1 MQVHTCVRQESG
13 RAEVHGLDP
22 KQFSQGLRTGVSN
35 QLHHKQ
41 LNQACSVRCHWP
53 TLQLIS
59 QITPHLSWA
68 PFQFLLKSCFSV
80 MLHSTSAAE
89 NACCWTP
96 SAYRTCAQ
104 TPPIHL
110 YQLQLTAVH
119 LVIAMLY
126 QNKSTGIRRES
137 TTTLFKDL
145 PAGFSK
151 CKVYLIIA
159 SLWVFGNSGSAMKD
173 SLFLAQ
179 MICSLC

>member
-59 QITPHLSWA
+59 QITPHPSRA
-68 PFQFLLKSCFSV
+68 PFQFLLKSCFSI

-110 YQLQLTAVH
+110 YQRQLTAVH

-126 QNKSTGIRRES
+126 
-137 TTTLFKDL
+137 
-145 PAGFSK
+145 
-151 CKVYLIIA
+151 
-159 SLWVFGNSGSAMKD
+159 
-173 SLFLAQ
+173 
-179 MICSLC
+179 